1 MRSYRRIL
9 SVVDL
14 SGNGAAVIR
23 RAWQMAQLYNASLAV
38 ASVVDYTPGFECD
51 HVPFRTPEEMRSA
64 IVRDVSEKLD
74 RLVGEAGAGRAELIV
89 AAGSEKKVVTD
100 LLRSWQPDLV
110 LVGSHAPHGLEAPE
124 SLKVTRNG
132 QLPFDVLTVQMGKP
146 SFAGRLIQAL
156 SAAF

>member
-14 SGNGAAVIR
+14 SRNGAAVVR

-74 RLVGEAGAGRAELIV
+74 RLVGEAGAGRAEVIV
-89 AAGSEKKVVTD
+89 AAGGEKKVMAD

-110 LVGSHAPHGLEAPE
+110 LVGSHAPHGLQDPA
-124 SLKVTRNG
+124 SLAIDGRMA
-132 QLPFDVLTVQMGKP
+132 FDVLTVQMGKP